1 MRRHG
6 VYLRRP
12 FRGDDRGAAASIATV
27 LLVVLV
33 VAMITVVGVFVFTIT
48 RMPDE
53 PPDIKVSFHQLNDR
67 WTASITYSRDPV
79 PLRQLRLIAR
89 TEGHSYAMYDSDGD
103 GLKDAVMVSKMDA
116 LAVISGD
123 GPQLTPM
130 VFVDADDDGNLT
142 VGDSIVVYEFYYFPL
157 GPIMDADRGYAM
169 VGPNPDGI
177 PRNSTLKLVA
187 SPLTLGN
194 PDIHLGDTVRIE
206 IKQGASTIA
215 IQQGTASLSGT
226 YVDEWH
232 IPIGLSTGSYDAN
245 FIIRPGEIDEWILTY
260 SFRILTESPITPAE
274 AEQYHST
281 THPFNPDDTVQLIHI
296 PSNSVALEFR
306 L

>member
-6 VYLRRP
+6 VHLRRP
-12 FRGDDRGAAASIATV
+12 FRGDDWGAAASIGTV

-33 VAMITVVGVFVFTIT
+33 VAMITVVGVYVFTIV

-67 WTASITYSRDPV
+67 WTTSITYSRDPV
-79 PLRQLRLIAR
+79 PFRHLRLIAR
-89 TEGHSYAMYDSDGD
+89 TEDQSYAMYDSDGD
-103 GLKDAVMVSKMDA
+103 GLKDAVMVSKLDA
-116 LAVISGD
+116 LAVTSGD
-123 GPQLTPM
+123 GPQLTPI
-130 VFVDADDDGNLT
+130 VLVDADDDGNLT
-142 VGDSIVVYEFYYFPL
+142 VGDSIIIYEFYYFPL

-169 VGPNPDGI
+169 VGPNPNSI

-187 SPLTLGN
+187 SPLTMGN

-215 IQQGTASLSGT
+215 IQQGAASLSGT

-232 IPIGLSTGSYDAN
+232 IPIGQSPGGYNAKFT
-245 FIIRPGEIDEWILTY
+245 IRPGELDEWIQTY
-260 SFRILTESPITPAE
+260 SFHIDAEAIITPAE
-274 AEQYHST
+274 AELYHAT
-281 THPFNPDDTVQLIHI
+281 THPFNIGDMVQLVHI
-296 PSNSVALEFR
+296 PSNSVALDFR